1 MHCGDN
7 GVSIFYVRTT
17 RGVCI
22 FNRALQNGDFYSGS
36 LVEVCRMCNG
46 ADCIQYQ

>member
-7 GVSIFYVRTT
+7 GVSILCVRTT

-22 FNRALQNGDFYSGS
+22 FNRSHQNGDFYSGS
-36 LVEVCRMCNG
+36 LVEVCRMYNE
-46 ADCIQYQ
+46 ADCTQYQ